1 MEQILIVGDDT
12 DVNVADERQ
21 KRQEVNTDSKS
32 SFDSKYVK
40 EIMDYLCKLY
50 GIDMIDIDSIINS
63 SLDNSIAARYVITA
77 ITTLRNSSNI
87 KEAFKAPEN
96 NMADSL
102 ANAVMNVYADNDE
115 LNQKINDASNKVEKL
130 KDTNDDIKQMFEK
143 EIKAAFEREKA
154 ANKSLIEQY
163 KISLEAKDKT
173 YTLIMRNNNDLKK
186 ENKELKE
193 KADELKLKND
203 ELKAMLALHNNKDND
218 AGSVRAGETNPFC
231 INFFDY
237 FSRKNSKKAANN
249 MLDTFINDIL
259 SNDHFSKVQKDYLM
273 DCIESDMS
281 YEEIKRIAKPEIDV
295 EMMKRLVRYYN
306 KENNKKYILP

>member
-50 GIDMIDIDSIINS
+50 GIDRIDIDSIINS

-143 EIKAAFEREKA
+143 EIKTAFEREKA

-193 KADELKLKND
+193 QAGELKLKND
-203 ELKAMLALHNNKDND
+203 ELKAMLALQNNKDND
-218 AGSVRAGETNPFC
+218 ARAVRVSESNPFC

-237 FSRKNSKKAANN
+237 FSKKNSKKAANN

-259 SNDHFSKVQKDYLM
+259 SNGHFSKVQKDYLM

-306 KENNKKYILP
+306 KENNK

>member
-1 MEQILIVGDDT
+1 MEQILIVGEDT

-21 KRQEVNTDSKS
+21 EVNTASKS

-50 GIDMIDIDSIINS
+50 GIDRIDIDSIINS

-102 ANAVMNVYADNDE
+102 TNAVMNVYADNDE

-130 KDTNDDIKQMFEK
+130 KDTNDAIKQMFEK

-237 FSRKNSKKAANN
+237 FSKKNSKKAANN

-259 SNDHFSKVQKDYLM
+259 SNNHFSKVQKDYLM
-273 DCIESDMS
+273 DCI
-281 YEEIKRIAKPEIDV
+281 
-295 EMMKRLVRYYN
+295 
-306 KENNKKYILP
+306 

>member
-1 MEQILIVGDDT
+1 MEQILIVSDDT

-21 KRQEVNTDSKS
+21 EEDTDSKS

-50 GIDMIDIDSIINS
+50 GIDRIDIDSIINS
-63 SLDNSIAARYVITA
+63 SLDNSITARYVITA
-77 ITTLRNSSNI
+77 VTTLRNSTNI

-130 KDTNDDIKQMFEK
+130 KDTNDDIKRMFEK

-193 KADELKLKND
+193 QAGELKLKND
-203 ELKAMLALHNNKDND
+203 ELKAMLALQNNKDND
-218 AGSVRAGETNPFC
+218 ARAVRVSESNPFC

-237 FSRKNSKKAANN
+237 FSKKNSKKAANN

-259 SNDHFSKVQKDYLM
+259 SNGHFSKVQKDYLM

-306 KENNKKYILP
+306 KENNK

>member
-12 DVNVADERQ
+12 DVNVADGRPE
-21 KRQEVNTDSKS
+21 RQEVDTDSKS

-40 EIMDYLCKLY
+40 EIIDYLCKLY
-50 GIDMIDIDSIINS
+50 GIDRIDIDSIINS

-87 KEAFKAPEN
+87 KEAFKASEN

-115 LNQKINDASNKVEKL
+115 LNQKINETSDKVDKL

-143 EIKAAFEREKA
+143 EIKSAFEREKA

>member
-50 GIDMIDIDSIINS
+50 GIDRIDIDSIINS

-218 AGSVRAGETNPFC
+218 AGSIRAGETNPFC

-306 KENNKKYILP
+306 KENSK

>member
-50 GIDMIDIDSIINS
+50 GIDRIDIDSIINS

-102 ANAVMNVYADNDE
+102 TNAVMNVYADNDE

>member
-1 MEQILIVGDDT
+1 MEQILIIGDDT

-21 KRQEVNTDSKS
+21 ERQEVNTDSKS

-50 GIDMIDIDSIINS
+50 GIDRIDIDSIINS

-306 KENNKKYILP
+306 NNSKLTPRN

>member
-12 DVNVADERQ
+12 DVNVADGRPE
-21 KRQEVNTDSKS
+21 RQEVDTDSKS

-40 EIMDYLCKLY
+40 EIIDYLCKLY
-50 GIDMIDIDSIINS
+50 GIDRIDIDSIINS

-203 ELKAMLALHNNKDND
+203 ELKAMLALHKNKDND

-237 FSRKNSKKAANN
+237 FSKKNSKKAANN

-259 SNDHFSKVQKDYLM
+259 SNNHFSKVQKDYLM

-306 KENNKKYILP
+306 NNSKLTPRN

>member
-50 GIDMIDIDSIINS
+50 GIDRIDIDSIINS

-143 EIKAAFEREKA
+143 EIKTAFEREKA

-173 YTLIMRNNNDLKK
+173 YTLIMRNNNDLKE

-193 KADELKLKND
+193 QADELKLKND
-203 ELKAMLALHNNKDND
+203 ELKAMLALRNNKDND
-218 AGSVRAGETNPFC
+218 ASVRASETNPFC

-237 FSRKNSKKAANN
+237 FSKKNSKKAANN

-259 SNDHFSKVQKDYLM
+259 SNAHFSKVQKDYLM

-306 KENNKKYILP
+306 KENNK

>member
-21 KRQEVNTDSKS
+21 ERQEVNTDSKS

-50 GIDMIDIDSIINS
+50 GIDRIDIDSIINS
-63 SLDNSIAARYVITA
+63 NLDNSVTARYVITA

-143 EIKAAFEREKA
+143 EIKAAFEREKE
-154 ANKSLIEQY
+154 ANNSLIEQY

-203 ELKAMLALHNNKDND
+203 ELKAMLALQNNKDND
-218 AGSVRAGETNPFC
+218 VRSVRASETNPFP

-237 FSRKNSKKAANN
+237 FNKKNSKKAANN

-259 SNDHFSKVQKDYLM
+259 SNKHFSEVQKDYLM

-281 YEEIKRIAKPEIDV
+281 YEEIKRIAKPEINV

-306 KENNKKYILP
+306 KENNK

>member
-1 MEQILIVGDDT
+1 MEQILIVCDDT

-21 KRQEVNTDSKS
+21 EEDTDSKS

-40 EIMDYLCKLY
+40 EIIDYLCKLY
-50 GIDMIDIDSIINS
+50 GIDRIDIDSIINS

-143 EIKAAFEREKA
+143 EIKTAFEREKA

-193 KADELKLKND
+193 QAGELKLKND
-203 ELKAMLALHNNKDND
+203 ELKAMFALQNNKDND
-218 AGSVRAGETNPFC
+218 ARAVRVSKSNPFC

-237 FSRKNSKKAANN
+237 FSKKNSKKAANN

-259 SNDHFSKVQKDYLM
+259 SNGHFSKVQKDYLM

-306 KENNKKYILP
+306 KENNK

>member
-1 MEQILIVGDDT
+1 
-12 DVNVADERQ
+12 
-21 KRQEVNTDSKS
+21 
-32 SFDSKYVK
+32 
-40 EIMDYLCKLY
+40 
-50 GIDMIDIDSIINS
+50 
-63 SLDNSIAARYVITA
+63 
-77 ITTLRNSSNI
+77 
-87 KEAFKAPEN
+87 
-96 NMADSL
+96 MADSL

-115 LNQKINDASNKVEKL
+115 LNQKINETSDKVDKL

-143 EIKAAFEREKA
+143 EIKSAFEREKA

-186 ENKELKE
+186 ENIELKE
-193 KADELKLKND
+193 KADALKLKND
-203 ELKAMLALHNNKDND
+203 ELKAMLALQNNKDND
-218 AGSVRAGETNPFC
+218 ASVRASETNPFC

-237 FSRKNSKKAANN
+237 FSKKNSKKAANN

-281 YEEIKRIAKPEIDV
+281 YDEIKRIAKPEIDV
-295 EMMKRLVRYYN
+295 EMMKRLVQYYN
-306 KENNKKYILP
+306 KENNK

>member
-50 GIDMIDIDSIINS
+50 GIDRIDIDSIINS

-193 KADELKLKND
+193 QAGELKLKND
-203 ELKAMLALHNNKDND
+203 ELKAMLALQNNKDND
-218 AGSVRAGETNPFC
+218 ARAVRVSESNPFC

-237 FSRKNSKKAANN
+237 FSKKNSKKAANN

>member
-1 MEQILIVGDDT
+1 MEQILIVSDDT

-21 KRQEVNTDSKS
+21 EEDTDSKS

-40 EIMDYLCKLY
+40 EIIDYLCKLY
-50 GIDMIDIDSIINS
+50 GIDRIDIDSIINS
-63 SLDNSIAARYVITA
+63 SLDNSITARYVITA
-77 ITTLRNSSNI
+77 VTTLRNSTNI
-87 KEAFKAPEN
+87 KEAFKSLDDK
-96 NMADSL
+96 MGDSL

-143 EIKAAFEREKA
+143 EIKTAFEREKA

-193 KADELKLKND
+193 QAGELKLKND
-203 ELKAMLALHNNKDND
+203 ELKAMLALQNNKDND
-218 AGSVRAGETNPFC
+218 ARAVRVSESNPFC

-237 FSRKNSKKAANN
+237 FSKKNSKKAANN

-259 SNDHFSKVQKDYLM
+259 SNGHFSKVQKDYLM

-306 KENNKKYILP
+306 KENNK

>member
-12 DVNVADERQ
+12 DVNVADE
-21 KRQEVNTDSKS
+21 RQEVNTDSKS

-50 GIDMIDIDSIINS
+50 GIDRIDIDSIINS

-102 ANAVMNVYADNDE
+102 TNAVMNVYADNDE

-193 KADELKLKND
+193 QADELKLKND
-203 ELKAMLALHNNKDND
+203 ELKAMLALRNNKDND
-218 AGSVRAGETNPFC
+218 ASVRASETNPFC

-237 FSRKNSKKAANN
+237 FSKKNSKKAANN

-259 SNDHFSKVQKDYLM
+259 SNAHFSKVQKDYLM

-306 KENNKKYILP
+306 KENNK

>member
-50 GIDMIDIDSIINS
+50 GIDRIDIDSIINS

-218 AGSVRAGETNPFC
+218 ACSVRAGETNPFC

-306 KENNKKYILP
+306 KENKK

>member
-21 KRQEVNTDSKS
+21 ERQEVNTDSKS
-32 SFDSKYVK
+32 PFDSKYVK

-50 GIDMIDIDSIINS
+50 GIDRIDIDSIINS

-306 KENNKKYILP
+306 NNSKLTPRN

>member
-12 DVNVADERQ
+12 DVNVADE
-21 KRQEVNTDSKS
+21 RQEVNTDSKS

-50 GIDMIDIDSIINS
+50 GIDRIDIDSIINS

-102 ANAVMNVYADNDE
+102 TNAVMNVYADNDE

-143 EIKAAFEREKA
+143 EIKTAFEREKA

-193 KADELKLKND
+193 QAGELKLKND
-203 ELKAMLALHNNKDND
+203 ELKAMHALQNNKDND
-218 AGSVRAGETNPFC
+218 ARAVRVSESNPFC

-237 FSRKNSKKAANN
+237 FSKKNSKKAANN

-259 SNDHFSKVQKDYLM
+259 SNNHFSKVQKDYLM

-306 KENNKKYILP
+306 KENNK

>member
-50 GIDMIDIDSIINS
+50 GIDRIDIDSIINS

-237 FSRKNSKKAANN
+237 FSRKNSKKDANN

>member
-21 KRQEVNTDSKS
+21 ERQEVNTDSKS

-50 GIDMIDIDSIINS
+50 GIDRIDIDSIINS

-306 KENNKKYILP
+306 NNSKLTPRN

>member
-12 DVNVADERQ
+12 DVNVADGRPE
-21 KRQEVNTDSKS
+21 RQEVDTDSKS

-40 EIMDYLCKLY
+40 EIIDYLCKLY
-50 GIDMIDIDSIINS
+50 GIDRIDIDSIINS

-163 KISLEAKDKT
+163 KISLEAKRLLCVT
-173 YTLIMRNNNDLKK
+173 IM
-186 ENKELKE
+186 
-193 KADELKLKND
+193 
-203 ELKAMLALHNNKDND
+203 
-218 AGSVRAGETNPFC
+218 
-231 INFFDY
+231 I
-237 FSRKNSKKAANN
+237 
-249 MLDTFINDIL
+249 
-259 SNDHFSKVQKDYLM
+259 
-273 DCIESDMS
+273 
-281 YEEIKRIAKPEIDV
+281 
-295 EMMKRLVRYYN
+295 
-306 KENNKKYILP
+306 

>member
-1 MEQILIVGDDT
+1 MEQILIVADDT

-21 KRQEVNTDSKS
+21 EQQEVNIDSS

-40 EIMDYLCKLY
+40 EIIDYLCKLY
-50 GIDMIDIDSIINS
+50 GIDRIDIDSIINS
-63 SLDNSIAARYVITA
+63 SLDNSITARYVITA
-77 ITTLRNSSNI
+77 ITTLRNSTNI

-154 ANKSLIEQY
+154 ANNSLIEQY

-193 KADELKLKND
+193 QTDKLKLKND
-203 ELKAMLALHNNKDND
+203 ELKAMLALRNNKDND
-218 AGSVRAGETNPFC
+218 ARSVRASEANPFP

-237 FSRKNSKKAANN
+237 FNKKNSKKAANN

-295 EMMKRLVRYYN
+295 EMMKRLIQYYN
-306 KENNKKYILP
+306 KENNK

>member
-50 GIDMIDIDSIINS
+50 GIDRIDIDSIINS

-281 YEEIKRIAKPEIDV
+281 YEEIKRIGKPEIDV

>member
-21 KRQEVNTDSKS
+21 ERQEVNTDSKS

-40 EIMDYLCKLY
+40 EILDYLCKLY
-50 GIDMIDIDSIINS
+50 GIDRLDIDSIINS
-63 SLDNSIAARYVITA
+63 NLDNSITARYVITA

-87 KEAFKAPEN
+87 KEAFKAPDDK
-96 NMADSL
+96 MGDSL

-115 LNQKINDASNKVEKL
+115 LNRKINDASDKVDKL

-143 EIKAAFEREKA
+143 EIKAAFKREKE
-154 ANKSLIEQY
+154 ANNSLIEQY

-237 FSRKNSKKAANN
+237 FSKKNSKKAANN

-306 KENNKKYILP
+306 KENNK

>member
-12 DVNVADERQ
+12 DVNVADEPQ
-21 KRQEVNTDSKS
+21 ERQEVDTDSKS

-40 EIMDYLCKLY
+40 EIIDYLCKLY
-50 GIDMIDIDSIINS
+50 GIDRIDIDSIINS

-154 ANKSLIEQY
+154 AYKSLIEQY

-173 YTLIMRNNNDLKK
+173 YTLIMRNNNDLKE

-306 KENNKKYILP
+306 KENKK

>member
-21 KRQEVNTDSKS
+21 ERQEVNTDSKS

-50 GIDMIDIDSIINS
+50 GIDRIDIDSIINS

-102 ANAVMNVYADNDE
+102 TNAVMNVYADNDE

-237 FSRKNSKKAANN
+237 FSKKNSKKAANN

-259 SNDHFSKVQKDYLM
+259 SNNHFSKVQKDYLM

-306 KENNKKYILP
+306 NNSKLTPRN

>member
-12 DVNVADERQ
+12 DVNVADGRPE
-21 KRQEVNTDSKS
+21 RQEVDTDSKS

-40 EIMDYLCKLY
+40 EIIDYLCKLY
-50 GIDMIDIDSIINS
+50 GIDRIDIDSIINS

-87 KEAFKAPEN
+87 KEAFKASEN

-115 LNQKINDASNKVEKL
+115 LNQKINDASNKVDKL

-143 EIKAAFEREKA
+143 EIKTAFEREKA

-186 ENKELKE
+186 ENKGLKE
-193 KADELKLKND
+193 QADELKLKND
-203 ELKAMLALHNNKDND
+203 ELKAMLALRNNKDND
-218 AGSVRAGETNPFC
+218 ARSVRASETNPFP

-237 FSRKNSKKAANN
+237 FGKKNSKKAANN

>member
-50 GIDMIDIDSIINS
+50 GIDRIDIDSIINS

-237 FSRKNSKKAANN
+237 FSKKNSKKAANN

-259 SNDHFSKVQKDYLM
+259 SNNHFSKVQKDYLM

-306 KENNKKYILP
+306 NNSKLTPRN

>member
-1 MEQILIVGDDT
+1 
-12 DVNVADERQ
+12 
-21 KRQEVNTDSKS
+21 
-32 SFDSKYVK
+32 
-40 EIMDYLCKLY
+40 
-50 GIDMIDIDSIINS
+50 
-63 SLDNSIAARYVITA
+63 
-77 ITTLRNSSNI
+77 
-87 KEAFKAPEN
+87 
-96 NMADSL
+96 MADSL

>member
-12 DVNVADERQ
+12 DVNVADGRPE
-21 KRQEVNTDSKS
+21 RQEVDTDSKS

-40 EIMDYLCKLY
+40 EIIDYLCKLY
-50 GIDMIDIDSIINS
+50 GIDRIDIDSIINS
-63 SLDNSIAARYVITA
+63 SLDNSITARYVITA
-77 ITTLRNSSNI
+77 VTTLRNSTNI
-87 KEAFKAPEN
+87 KEAFKSPDDK
-96 NMADSL
+96 MGDSL

-115 LNQKINDASNKVEKL
+115 LNQKINDASDKVDKL

-143 EIKAAFEREKA
+143 EIKSAFEREKA

-186 ENKELKE
+186 ENIELKE
-193 KADELKLKND
+193 KADALKLKND
-203 ELKAMLALHNNKDND
+203 ELKAMLALQNNEDND
-218 AGSVRAGETNPFC
+218 AKSVRASETNPFC

-237 FSRKNSKKAANN
+237 FSKKNSRKAANN

-281 YEEIKRIAKPEIDV
+281 YDEIKRIAKPEIDV
-295 EMMKRLVRYYN
+295 EMMKRLVQYYN
-306 KENNKKYILP
+306 KENNK

>member
-50 GIDMIDIDSIINS
+50 GIDRIDIDSIINS

-306 KENNKKYILP
+306 KENKK

>member
-21 KRQEVNTDSKS
+21 ERQEVNTDSKS

-50 GIDMIDIDSIINS
+50 GIDRIDIDSIINS
-63 SLDNSIAARYVITA
+63 NLDNSVTARYVITA

-143 EIKAAFEREKA
+143 EIKAAFEREKE
-154 ANKSLIEQY
+154 ANNSLIEQY

-203 ELKAMLALHNNKDND
+203 ELKAMLALQNNKDND
-218 AGSVRAGETNPFC
+218 VRSVRASETNPFP

-237 FSRKNSKKAANN
+237 FNKKNSKKAANN

-259 SNDHFSKVQKDYLM
+259 SNKHFSEVQKDYLM

-281 YEEIKRIAKPEIDV
+281 YEEIKRIAKPEINV
-295 EMMKRLVRYYN
+295 EMMKRLIRYYN
-306 KENNKKYILP
+306 KENKK

>member
-1 MEQILIVGDDT
+1 MEQILIVSDDT

-21 KRQEVNTDSKS
+21 EEDTDSKS

-40 EIMDYLCKLY
+40 EIIDYLCKLY
-50 GIDMIDIDSIINS
+50 GIDRIDIDSIINS
-63 SLDNSIAARYVITA
+63 SLDNSITARYVITA
-77 ITTLRNSSNI
+77 VTTLRNSTNI

-143 EIKAAFEREKA
+143 EIKTAFEREKA

-193 KADELKLKND
+193 QAGELKLKND
-203 ELKAMLALHNNKDND
+203 ELKAMFALQNNKDND
-218 AGSVRAGETNPFC
+218 ARAVRVSKSNPFC

-237 FSRKNSKKAANN
+237 FSKKNSKKAANN

-259 SNDHFSKVQKDYLM
+259 SNGHFSKVQKDYLM

-306 KENNKKYILP
+306 KENNK

>member
-50 GIDMIDIDSIINS
+50 GIDRIDIDSIINS

-259 SNDHFSKVQKDYLM
+259 SNAHFSKVQKDYLM

-306 KENNKKYILP
+306 KENKK

>member
-1 MEQILIVGDDT
+1 MEQILIVSDDT

-21 KRQEVNTDSKS
+21 EEDTDSKS

-50 GIDMIDIDSIINS
+50 GIDRIDIDSIINS

-102 ANAVMNVYADNDE
+102 TNAVMNVYADNDE

-193 KADELKLKND
+193 QAGELKLKND
-203 ELKAMLALHNNKDND
+203 ELKAMLALQNNKDND
-218 AGSVRAGETNPFC
+218 ARAVRVSESNPFC

-237 FSRKNSKKAANN
+237 FSKKNSKKAANN

-259 SNDHFSKVQKDYLM
+259 SNNHFSKVQKDYLM

-306 KENNKKYILP
+306 KENNK

>member
-1 MEQILIVGDDT
+1 MEQILIVSDDT

-21 KRQEVNTDSKS
+21 EEDTDSKS

-50 GIDMIDIDSIINS
+50 GIDRIDIDSIINS
-63 SLDNSIAARYVITA
+63 SLDNSITARYVITA
-77 ITTLRNSSNI
+77 VTTLRNSTNI

-130 KDTNDDIKQMFEK
+130 KDTNDDIKRMFEK

-193 KADELKLKND
+193 QADELKLKND
-203 ELKAMLALHNNKDND
+203 ELKAMLALQNNKDN
-218 AGSVRAGETNPFC
+218 AARAVRASESNTFC

-237 FSRKNSKKAANN
+237 FSKKNSKKAANN

-259 SNDHFSKVQKDYLM
+259 SNKRFSEVQKDYLM

-306 KENNKKYILP
+306 KENSK

>member
-1 MEQILIVGDDT
+1 MEPILIVSDDT

-21 KRQEVNTDSKS
+21 EEDTDSKS

-40 EIMDYLCKLY
+40 EIIDYLCKLY
-50 GIDMIDIDSIINS
+50 GIDRIDIDSIINS

-102 ANAVMNVYADNDE
+102 TNAVMNVYADNDE

-237 FSRKNSKKAANN
+237 FSKKNSKKAANN

-259 SNDHFSKVQKDYLM
+259 SNNHFSKVQKDYLM

-306 KENNKKYILP
+306 NNSKLTPRN

>member
-12 DVNVADERQ
+12 DVNVADGRPE
-21 KRQEVNTDSKS
+21 RQEVDTDSKS

-40 EIMDYLCKLY
+40 EIIDYLCKLY
-50 GIDMIDIDSIINS
+50 GIDRIDIDSIINS

-87 KEAFKAPEN
+87 KEAFKASEN

-115 LNQKINDASNKVEKL
+115 LNQKINETSDKVDKL

-143 EIKAAFEREKA
+143 EIKSAFEREKA

-186 ENKELKE
+186 ENIELKE
-193 KADELKLKND
+193 KADALKLKND
-203 ELKAMLALHNNKDND
+203 ELKAMLALQNNKDND
-218 AGSVRAGETNPFC
+218 AKSVRSSETNPFC

-237 FSRKNSKKAANN
+237 FSKKNSKKAANN

-259 SNDHFSKVQKDYLM
+259 SNGHFSKVQKDYLM

-281 YEEIKRIAKPEIDV
+281 YDEIKRIAKPEIDV
-295 EMMKRLVRYYN
+295 EMMKRLVQYYN
-306 KENNKKYILP
+306 KENSK